1 MYAVMRMAGFQ
12 FKVEKQQ
19 EIRVPKLDLLIG
31 DKITIPEVLLVS
43 DNEKTTV
50 GTPTVPG
57 ATVEAEVL
65 SHGRGE
71 KITVFKMKRRKNYRR
86 KKGHRENYTRIL
98 IEAIQV
104 EKSRGGE

>member
-1 MYAVMRMAGFQ
+1 
-12 FKVEKQQ
+12 
-19 EIRVPKLDLLIG
+19 
-31 DKITIPEVLLVS
+31 
-43 DNEKTTV
+43 
-50 GTPTVPG
+50 
-57 ATVEAEVL
+57 VEAEVL

-104 EKSRGGE
+104 EKNGGGE